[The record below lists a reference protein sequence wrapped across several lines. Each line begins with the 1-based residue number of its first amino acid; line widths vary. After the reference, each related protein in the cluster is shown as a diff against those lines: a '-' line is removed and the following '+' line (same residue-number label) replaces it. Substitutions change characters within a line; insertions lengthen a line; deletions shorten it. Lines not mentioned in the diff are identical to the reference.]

1 MASVQYNTSFVGK
14 FSGSQTGGGSGY
26 WEVSGNFTDES
37 GAYDSSNV
45 MVGDVLYVSD
55 SGVGYFLEVTTIISA
70 APPAVTFR
78 VSNVGITGIVAV
90 PTALMA
96 IYRPTAGYSLVPYVS
111 GVTFPDQQTY
121 QNYFVK
127 KIEDALDG
135 LSGGSAIS
143 TYDVTISGGNAGGKL
158 TVKATGAGV
167 TAAFAS
173 NRLTITVPTGVT
185 LLSAHWLVV
194 SADVQA
200 SADGGGTTSW
210 VQVRFTGAGLNFND
224 SIGNIRVP
232 LIQKTS
238 IPTSGALTVSNA
250 ATIDVDNNPAAS
262 VIGVAESGTNIT
274 LRFGGLSV
282 GSQGYMLTITDI

>member
-1 MASVQYNTSFVGK
+1 MASVQYTPTLVGK

-37 GAYDSSNV
+37 GAFDSSNILA
-45 MVGDVLYVSD
+45 GDVLYVSD
-55 SGVGYFLEVTTIISA
+55 SGVAYLLEITTVISA
-70 APPAVTFR
+70 APPAITFR
-78 VSNVGITGIVAV
+78 VDNTGISGIVAV

-96 IYRPTAGYSLVPYVS
+96 IYRPTPGYDLVPYAS
-111 GVTFPDQQTY
+111 GITFPDQQSY
-121 QNYFVK
+121 QNYLIK

-135 LSGGSAIS
+135 VSGGSAIS
-143 TYDVTISGGNAGGKL
+143 TYDVTITTGNAGGKL

-194 SADVQA
+194 AADVQA
-200 SADGGGTTSW
+200 SADGGGTTNW

-238 IPTSGALTVSNA
+238 IPTSGALSVSNA

-274 LRFGGLSV
+274 LRFGGVSV